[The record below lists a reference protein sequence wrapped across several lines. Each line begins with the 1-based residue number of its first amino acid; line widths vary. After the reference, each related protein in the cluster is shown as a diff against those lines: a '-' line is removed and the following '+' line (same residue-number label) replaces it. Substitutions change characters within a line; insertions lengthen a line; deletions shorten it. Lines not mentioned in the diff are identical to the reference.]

1 MKRRTEGEIKTVL
14 VEILDRLERI
24 EEQGHIEET
33 LMLGAFAD
41 GLAFCLGEN
50 MARDYVEM
58 AKHLAGPERIKR
70 SELKIV

>member
-1 MKRRTEGEIKTVL
+1 MKRTKAEIKAVL
-14 VEILDRLERI
+14 VEILDKMEQI

-50 MARDYVEM
+50 VGRDYV
-58 AKHLAGPERIKR
+58 ATARNLSGPERVKK
-70 SELKIV
+70 ELKIV